1 MVKVSERDILIKNL
15 QKRTMRITFTK
26 VNGDERVMDCTL
38 QENLVPATKYTN
50 RKQNEEVLPVF
61 DINKG
66 VDNAINKLD
75 KKSDPKT
82 TNDNDYPK
90 VVTEYYSS
98 GQKWWE
104 GKISGKNNFGNEIKD
119 GLWTEWD
126 ENGQKMSEITYKD
139 DFPV

>member
-66 VDNAINKLD
+66 EWRSFRLD
-75 KKSDPKT
+75 SI
-82 TNDNDYPK
+82 TNIEPLEYQDYG
-90 VVTEYYSS
+90 V
-98 GQKWWE
+98 
-104 GKISGKNNFGNEIKD
+104 
-119 GLWTEWD
+119 L
-126 ENGQKMSEITYKD
+126 
-139 DFPV
+139 